1 MNDTLDFTN
10 LRGPVGTRHPQLGAM
25 IQEEGPGGRIVELT
39 LIIALDG
46 FDGAAKLSSN
56 ISKKIGQSGKSV
68 IFKRK
73 SP

>member
-39 LIIALDG
+39 LIIALEMNCRTH
-46 FDGAAKLSSN
+46 AHYR
-56 ISKKIGQSGKSV
+56 IGW
-68 IFKRK
+68 F
-73 SP
+73 